1 VLSYDRTTL
10 VVWALQL
17 GRDLELLCLCCQM
30 CNREVVEK
38 SFAGS
43 IVRSKLLT
51 PHQCCQL
58 VAFMVD
64 QAELLF
70 DVPSNVARIV
80 HARLHSPA
88 SMGMQAILHAC
99 FLSVIV
105 L

>member
-1 VLSYDRTTL
+1 
-10 VVWALQL
+10 
-17 GRDLELLCLCCQM
+17 
-30 CNREVVEK
+30 
-38 SFAGS
+38 
-43 IVRSKLLT
+43 
-51 PHQCCQL
+51 
-58 VAFMVD
+58 MVD